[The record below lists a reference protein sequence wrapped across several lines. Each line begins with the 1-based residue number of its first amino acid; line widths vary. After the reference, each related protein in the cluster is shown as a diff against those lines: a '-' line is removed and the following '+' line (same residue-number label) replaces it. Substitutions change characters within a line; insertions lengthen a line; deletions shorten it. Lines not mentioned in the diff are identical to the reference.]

1 MEFWNV
7 KIGHMIFDDLWHS
20 KSKYINR
27 SRVQN
32 SPTSKYTIMEKIK
45 IKIICKGKE
54 EKYLEKEIEFQ
65 GKQWEEI
72 KDKMENFGE
81 WINGKII
88 AQLKGKEKKNKV
100 EQESI
105 ETLGKDD
112 KQTTDKAIQKEEEE
126 RQEKKMKMVGKL
138 MKRTKREE
146 KEKVEKSMIELYR

>member
-7 KIGHMIFDDLWHS
+7 EIGHMIFDDLWHS

-54 EKYLEKEIEFQ
+54 EKYLERKIEFQ

-81 WINGKII
+81 SINGKKKGKTI
-88 AQLKGKEKKNKV
+88 AQLKRKERKNKV
-100 EQESI
+100 E
-105 ETLGKDD
+105 
-112 KQTTDKAIQKEEEE
+112 KE
-126 RQEKKMKMVGKL
+126 R
-138 MKRTKREE
+138 
-146 KEKVEKSMIELYR
+146 